1 VGHGAAKGSTSL
13 VPYPMG
19 SSGANGANG
28 TNGANGAVSNPG
40 TGARTGKP
48 RIQSVSQYPIDLI
61 HLGSPAQLR
70 AGHRIGQGTKP
81 LISPCKGFVVV
92 RA

>member
-1 VGHGAAKGSTSL
+1 MGHGAAKGLTSL

-19 SSGANGANG
+19 NSGTNGANG
-28 TNGANGAVSNPG
+28 TNGAVSSPH
-40 TGARTGKP
+40 TGVRMGKL
-48 RIQSVSQYPIDLI
+48 RIQSVMPYPIDLI

-70 AGHRIGQGTKP
+70 AGHRIGQGIKP

>member
-1 VGHGAAKGSTSL
+1 LAPWPLRAGA
-13 VPYPMG
+13 
-19 SSGANGANG
+19 SGAWGSKGVNLF
-28 TNGANGAVSNPG
+28 GAVSNG
-40 TGARTGKP
+40 TNVPARTGKP
-48 RIQSVSQYPIDLI
+48 RIQSVSPYPIDLI

-70 AGHRIGQGTKP
+70 AGHRLGQGIKP

>member
-19 SSGANGANG
+19 SSEANRANG
-28 TNGANGAVSNPG
+28 TNGAVSNG
-40 TGARTGKP
+40 TNVPARTGKP
-48 RIQSVSQYPIDLI
+48 RIQSVSPYPIDLI

-70 AGHRIGQGTKP
+70 AEHRLGQGTKP

>member
-1 VGHGAAKGSTSL
+1 MGHGAAKGSTSL

-28 TNGANGAVSNPG
+28 AVSNGANVP
-40 TGARTGKP
+40 ARTGKL

-61 HLGSPAQLR
+61 HLGSSAQLR
-70 AGHRIGQGTKP
+70 AGHRIGQGIKP

>member
-1 VGHGAAKGSTSL
+1 MGSKPKGSG
-13 VPYPMG
+13 VAG
-19 SSGANGANG
+19 SSTREMEGANGANG
-28 TNGANGAVSNPG
+28 TNGVVSNPG

-48 RIQSVSQYPIDLI
+48 RIQSVSLYPIDLI

-70 AGHRIGQGTKP
+70 AGHRLGQGTKP
-81 LISPCKGFVVV
+81 LISPSKGFVVV